1 MNAKEKK
8 RPSKAAKGGGKA
20 AGFTDANAKWL
31 TPKLPSKAALRAAE
45 KEAAV
50 AMQAAEA
57 GAPSDGGS
65 DSEDVPLPGELD
77 AGDSDIG
84 LESPSG
90 SEDEGGCYPDSVS
103 PRTRGDLYRSHTWIP
118 LADDLALDGDGLSIS
133 SDGDDEDAEG
143 DTA

>member
-1 MNAKEKK
+1 MARLLARFRKHT
-8 RPSKAAKGGGKA
+8 AAARAQTPKVFGEE

-45 KEAAV
+45 KEAAA

-90 SEDEGGCYPDSVS
+90 SEDEGG
-103 PRTRGDLYRSHTWIP
+103 L
-118 LADDLALDGDGLSIS
+118 L
-133 SDGDDEDAEG
+133 
-143 DTA
+143 

>member
-8 RPSKAAKGGGKA
+8 RPSKAVKGGGKA

-45 KEAAV
+45 KEAAA
-50 AMQAAEA
+50 AMQAVEA
-57 GAPSDGGS
+57 GTPSDGGS

-77 AGDSDIG
+77 AGDSDVG

-90 SEDEGGCYPDSVS
+90 SEDEGGCCSDSVS
-103 PRTRGDLYRSHTWIP
+103 PRTRGGAYWSHTCFP
-118 LADDLALDGDGLSIS
+118 LADELGMGRDGLSIS